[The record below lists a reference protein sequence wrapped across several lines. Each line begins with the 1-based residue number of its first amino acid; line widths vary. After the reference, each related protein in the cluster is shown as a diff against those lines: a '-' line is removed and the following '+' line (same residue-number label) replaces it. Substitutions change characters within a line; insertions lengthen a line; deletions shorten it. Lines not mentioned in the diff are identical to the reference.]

1 MARVKK
7 GALMEAKQP
16 PRSETV
22 APKRKLIQ
30 WKTVG
35 VAILLI
41 CALAALVLILV
52 FQLYVLL
59 YFLGVIVVTTL
70 GYALK
75 TRYWSEG
82 IKQWYE
88 EEWEEDRRNS

>member
-7 GALMEAKQP
+7 GALMEAKQS

-22 APKRKLIQ
+22 APMRKLIP

-41 CALAALVLILV
+41 CALAALVVILV

-59 YFLGVIVVTTL
+59 YFLGLAAVTTL
-70 GYALK
+70 GYAVK
-75 TRYWSEG
+75 TRYWGEN
-82 IKQWYE
+82 IKQWSE
-88 EEWEEDRRNS
+88 EEWGEDRRNS